1 MFELMK
7 AQLSN
12 VLQTKRRR
20 ARKIFRAIK
29 EQTQVMEKLEEEKKK
44 LDSDINTGDVEA
56 VKKDFEE
63 FLKEYQKAV
72 ESSFNMERINI
83 LFLTNEGTQIKEQE
97 SQAENIKQILM
108 KIPENIVSPE
118 NPIKYKG
125 KKITSLDELRSILQE
140 KYKDWL
146 KKLKEIHD
154 QEKQNEDKIV
164 RQILDQSRNMQHLR
178 DEIFSNFSKYN
189 TEQESRWMRRNIKR
203 ILKEMS
209 EVSKDEGEIEHVHLK
224 DKASVE
230 RLLKDMDALIEDTD
244 KEQKDLARDMFRI
257 HSMIN
262 LFAIYEYFELMNK
275 YGSEYIQNNLI
286 PRLQHEG
293 YPETDKLVEDLHSML
308 EELKKEGTEIRNI
321 ALQAQQRT

>member
-29 EQTQVMEKLEEEKKK
+29 EQTQVMEKLEKEKKD
-44 LDSDINTGDVEA
+44 LDNDINTGDVEA
-56 VKKDFEE
+56 VRKDFEE

-72 ESSFNMERINI
+72 ESSFNMERVNI
-83 LFLTNEGTQIKEQE
+83 LFLTEEGKQIKEQE
-97 SQAENIKQILM
+97 SQTEKIKQILM
-108 KIPENIVSPE
+108 RIPENIVSPE

-125 KKITSLDELRSILQE
+125 ENITSTERLKEILQK
-140 KYKDWL
+140 KYKEWL
-146 KKLKEIHD
+146 QVLKRIHD

-178 DEIFSNFSKYN
+178 DEIFNNFTKYN
-189 TEQESRWMRRNIKR
+189 TEQESRWMRRNIRR
-203 ILKEMS
+203 ILKEMA
-209 EVSKDEGEIEHVHLK
+209 EVTIEERTIEHIHIK
-224 DKASVE
+224 DKRSVE
-230 RLLKDMDALIEDTD
+230 QLLKDMDALIEDTD

-257 HSMIN
+257 HSLIN

-275 YGSEYIQNNLI
+275 YGSEYIQNTLI

-293 YPETDKLVEDLHSML
+293 YPETDKLVKDLHSML
-308 EELKKEGTEIRNI
+308 EEIKKEGTEIRNI